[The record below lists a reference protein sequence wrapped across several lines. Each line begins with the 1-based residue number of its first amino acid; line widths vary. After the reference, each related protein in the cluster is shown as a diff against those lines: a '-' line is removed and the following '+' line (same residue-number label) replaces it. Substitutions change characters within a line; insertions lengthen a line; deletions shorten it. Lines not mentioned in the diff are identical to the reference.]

1 MDKRRFMMEAVTIIL
16 AAIACALVANAL
28 ASRERSM
35 ALIGDYPNARNV
47 LSQPNEIFTA
57 ATTQQSRFDPPVT
70 ATAMNAA
77 PGAAAES
84 GAPLAGNAPMTS
96 TAPSA
101 SSRPPQPGSTAAPS
115 GKRSVP
121 ASSVPTRSVPA
132 RSVSAN
138 AAPVSAVPAPSKAA
152 AVPVR
157 SAAASAP
164 VSQPADPL
172 ARFPPHEKVPYVEVS
187 GDDVAWLHHRG
198 ALFLDARRTSV
209 YEKGHI
215 AGARPFSVW
224 ESDADDK
231 VKALLA
237 ENRDQKQPIVIYCS
251 GGDCEDSHMLA
262 QKLWGVFFNNIYVY
276 KDGFPDWQKRG
287 GPVKSGGR
295 P

>member
-16 AAIACALVANAL
+16 AAIVCALVANAL
-28 ASRERSM
+28 ASRERAM
-35 ALIGDYPNARNV
+35 ALVGDYPSARNLPPRSIETFSTV
-47 LSQPNEIFTA
+47 PSQST
-57 ATTQQSRFDPPVT
+57 RFDPPVT

-77 PGAAAES
+77 SGAAAES
-84 GAPLAGNAPMTS
+84 GAPLDGNAPMTT

-101 SSRPPQPGSTAAPS
+101 SSRPPQPASTAVPT

-121 ASSVPTRSVPA
+121 ANSAPVKPNPA
-132 RSVSAN
+132 PPK
-138 AAPVSAVPAPSKAA
+138 AAPVAA
-152 AVPVR
+152 AP
-157 SAAASAP
+157 ASSSP
-164 VSQPADPL
+164 RPSQQANPL
-172 ARFPPHEKVPYVEVS
+172 SRFAPHEKVPFVEIS
-187 GDDVAWLHHRG
+187 GDDVAWLHQRG
-198 ALFLDARRTSV
+198 VLFLDARRTSV
-209 YEKGHI
+209 YEQGHI

-224 ESDADDK
+224 ESDVDDK

-237 ENRDQKQPIVIYCS
+237 ENRDQKQPIIIYCS

-287 GPVKSGGR
+287 GPAKSGGQ